1 MGNELEEA
9 TQDEVREAIERT
21 EVERAEPDED
31 GDDLLIGS

>member
-21 EVERAEPDED
+21 EVERAEADED